1 MADTKIKRSILKK
14 QSAHSNQLSAK
25 TKRLKQTPQIPSTS
39 DRRFVQFPQAKGK
52 TIEGVELLVAPDYH
66 SISINFE
73 DKTALHFSIETGFTV
88 KTDYSDWATGEQ
100 RFLRKWPLLKSR

>member
-1 MADTKIKRSILKK
+1 MADTKIKCSTPKE
-14 QSAHSNQLSAK
+14 QSAHNNQLSAK
-25 TKRLKQTPQIPSTS
+25 TKRLKQSPEIPSTS